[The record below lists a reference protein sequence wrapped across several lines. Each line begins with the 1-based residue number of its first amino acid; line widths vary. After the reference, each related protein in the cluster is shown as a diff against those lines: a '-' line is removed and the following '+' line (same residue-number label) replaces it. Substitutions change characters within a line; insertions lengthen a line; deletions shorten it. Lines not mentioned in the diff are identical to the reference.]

1 MKILLVTAHPDDE
14 AIWGAASLSAL
25 AQRGLIDVR
34 VICLW
39 TACEP
44 MGSISGTLDKKTD
57 YLRESHFYSS
67 VKVLGFSDSFI
78 ATESYPEKLSTETL
92 GLALEQGLKELGKKL
107 NDFDIIVSHS
117 YYGDERRH
125 PHHIKLFNLISEL
138 TKSTDIGHSFF
149 SFIPIK
155 TLGHRPVSNSIKRA
169 GKFQLI
175 GEFLCHPEGEIKENF
190 SQFCQQGKIKM
201 FICQGDLETKRK
213 AIEEYKTIDLIKH
226 DNDYGSFTSSTDFL
240 YCDYKSSAI
249 IDKFFSLDK
258 NFQIPTYLTN
268 EM

>member
-14 AIWGAASLSAL
+14 AIWGAASLGAL
-25 AQRGLIDVR
+25 SQIGLIDVH

-39 TACEP
+39 TACES

-67 VKVLGFSDSFI
+67 VQSLGFSDSFI
-78 ATESYPEKLSTETL
+78 ATESYSEKLSTETL
-92 GLALEQGLKELGKKL
+92 GLALERGLQELGKNL
-107 NDFDIIVSHS
+107 NDFKIIISHS

-125 PHHIKLFNLISEL
+125 PHHIKIFNLISDL
-138 TKSTDIGHSFF
+138 TKSTNIGHSFF

-155 TLGHRPVSNSIKRA
+155 TLEHRPVSNGIKRA
-169 GKFQLI
+169 GKFQLL
-175 GEFLCHPEGEIKENF
+175 GEFVCHPEGEVKENF
-190 SQFCQQGKIKM
+190 SQFCQEGPIKM
-201 FICQGDLETKRK
+201 FICQGDLDTKRK
-213 AIEEYKTIDLIKH
+213 AIKEYKTIDLVKH

-240 YCDYKSSAI
+240 YCDYKSSATME
-249 IDKFFSLDK
+249 KFFSQDK
-258 NFQIPTYLTN
+258 NFQTPTYLTN